1 MDKNHKIFKV
11 ITIVVVVITLFLAGW
26 IMTNKLGLV
35 EGYDFGAGAYY
46 YADIPTEQYSEIVN
60 EDAYQTSVPKWIFYV
75 LFFAWG
81 YLMWRLWVWVENRI
95 SEKISGKKNH

>member
-1 MDKNHKIFKV
+1 MNKQHKIFKV
-11 ITIVVVVITLFLAGW
+11 ITIVAVVITLFLAGW
-26 IMTNKLGLV
+26 IMANQLGLV

-60 EDAYQTSVPKWIFYV
+60 EDAYQTSIPKWIYYV

-81 YLMWRLWVWVENRI
+81 WLMWRLWCWVET
-95 SEKISGKKNH
+95 KKK

>member
-1 MDKNHKIFKV
+1 MNKNHIIFKV

-26 IMTNKLGLV
+26 IMANKLGIV

-60 EDAYQTSVPKWIFYV
+60 EDAYKTSVPKWIFYV

-81 YLMWRLWVWVENRI
+81 WLMWRLWIWVENR
-95 SEKISGKKNH
+95 GKDQ

>member
-11 ITIVVVVITLFLAGW
+11 ITIVVVVITLFLAGL
-26 IMTNKLGLV
+26 IMANRLGLV

-46 YADIPTEQYSEIVN
+46 YADIPTDQYSEIVN

-81 YLMWRLWVWVENRI
+81 YLMWRLWVWVENR
-95 SEKISGKKNH
+95 GKDK

>member
-1 MDKNHKIFKV
+1 MNKNHKIFKV

-26 IMTNKLGLV
+26 IMANQLGLV

-60 EDAYQTSVPKWIFYV
+60 EDAYQTSIPKWI
-75 LFFAWG
+75 
-81 YLMWRLWVWVENRI
+81 
-95 SEKISGKKNH
+95 

>member
-11 ITIVVVVITLFLAGW
+11 ITIVVVVITLFLASW
-26 IMTNKLGLV
+26 IMANKLGIV

-60 EDAYQTSVPKWIFYV
+60 EDAYHTSVPKWIFYV
-75 LFFAWG
+75 LFFTWG
-81 YLMWRLWVWVENRI
+81 WLMWRLWVWVENR
-95 SEKISGKKNH
+95 GKNQ

>member
-1 MDKNHKIFKV
+1 MDKKHITFKV

-26 IMTNKLGLV
+26 IMANKLGLV

-46 YADIPTEQYSEIVN
+46 YADIPAEQYNEIVN
-60 EDAYQTSVPKWIFYV
+60 EDAYQTSIPKWIYYT

-81 YLMWRLWVWVENRI
+81 YLMWRLWLWVEKR
-95 SEKISGKKNH
+95 GKKH

>member
-1 MDKNHKIFKV
+1 MDKNHKIFKA
-11 ITIVVVVITLFLAGW
+11 ITIVVVVITVLLAFW
-26 IMTNKLGLV
+26 IMANKLGLV

-75 LFFAWG
+75 IFFAWG
-81 YLMWRLWVWVENRI
+81 YLMWRLWVWVENR
-95 SEKISGKKNH
+95 GKK